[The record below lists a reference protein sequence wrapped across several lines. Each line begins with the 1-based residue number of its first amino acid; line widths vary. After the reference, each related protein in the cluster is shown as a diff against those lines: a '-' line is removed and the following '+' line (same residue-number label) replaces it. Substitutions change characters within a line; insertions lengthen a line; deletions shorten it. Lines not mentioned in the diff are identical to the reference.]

1 MAARHAA
8 SLIKFCHFYRRV
20 SLAGSLKNE
29 SPGRLV
35 KRNYR
40 TGSTTSDCL
49 TPRVN
54 SAIRFSSSILSSFL
68 LFLTCTNFVPFSSL
82 LLPFGNSP
90 TQSLYLTVVSRE
102 FFLFFFFF
110 FSSVSQAVNKFFFLA
125 STYERRSSFQFLHK
139 AEKAEKNISEIYLEG
154 KLETLFLSNRWRNA
168 LNLNLRGFAPTT

>member
-110 FSSVSQAVNKFFFLA
+110 FQVSLRQSIN
-125 STYERRSSFQFLHK
+125 SSFSRRRTSVDQVFNFCTRRK
-139 AEKAEKNISEIYLEG
+139 KRRKI
-154 KLETLFLSNRWRNA
+154 
-168 LNLNLRGFAPTT
+168 